1 MAISDAL
8 RYQLNTGGS
17 ADTLYGIIR
26 DFLATSPDAASTQAQ
41 MRQYGISAEDVA
53 NATGGKSGG
62 LLSGNI
68 LAGASWNSLN
78 TALPEQLTAATGQA
92 TSNYAV
98 GGATTA
104 DTLTQLNTFLAGG
117 GQFDPNSTVYLQ
129 TGGVDFLQGVD
140 KGTIKDNIS
149 EIVKTLGDQGVNV
162 VLTGSPYAKS
172 IDDVINNNFDPK
184 VDSLFTEIAKEN
196 KNVALVGTQGEILQ
210 NKNLLVDALHTNAEG
225 TAIYNQSVIDALSQ
239 FKNEV
244 PSSTPEAIAQVQ
256 QTNTVATTPPIIT
269 QAAASP
275 AVAQTL
281 VDTIPAV
288 SSATTKASANVIP
301 TARGTV
307 IEGDN
312 IEEKIAG
319 VPQVVYETRVDPN
332 NTANW
337 ETFNPKTGEVIDR
350 GTFAGGGDKGLL
362 AAAAPVIGL
371 AASTVG
377 LPGLTGLL
385 GGLTGAT
392 GSTLAGL
399 TGATIG
405 GGTTAIAGGTGQDI
419 LKGALLG
426 GAASYGASTLDN
438 YLATGSTADV
448 GLTERQFAVQDAK
461 NLASQGLSTNQI
473 SDTLTAG
480 GYNDITVQRAISS
493 ITGTPVPSLPI
504 PGTVNVT
511 GTTTPAVS
519 TGGLLGGLVT
529 PTTTPTTTQATTPT
543 TETVNVTGATQPQ
556 MVDQATINLVNSQL
570 ASTLGTPANLANL
583 QVTGQGLLSG
593 ADTNTAIANTIAG
606 LPSVSTPTTQA
617 GTVNVTGDNLAST
630 QQITNAILATVPN
643 VTVQQAQNQA
653 QVLITSGQ
661 NLTTSDLVSAVSA
674 VSPNITNTVAEQII
688 TSSNSDAIQPVVSA
702 LVSSVN
708 SNLANVEVTGDRLA
722 STQEIT
728 NAILATV
735 PNVTVSQA
743 QTQAEVLISSGQNLT
758 TNDLVSAV
766 SSVSPNI
773 TNSVAEQ
780 IITSSNSNA
789 IQPVVS
795 ALVST
800 VTPTT
805 TSNLANV
812 QVTGDRVASTQ
823 EIANA
828 VIATVPNV
836 TAQQAQ
842 TQAEVIVSSGQN
854 LKVSDLVDAVSA
866 ISPNITN
873 TVAEQIITSDRP
885 ITNQE
890 IVSALAGTVTAVN
903 QPIAQQTITAN
914 QAAQTQEIASAVTA
928 LIPNVTPAQATT
940 IAETVINSGRPI
952 TAQEV
957 ASVAAAVVPALA
969 TPSVAT
975 PSVAAPSMATQ
986 TIIGERPSSITDF
999 TAASI
1004 PLIQPSTPLTVP
1016 QLTAQTPVAPAPP
1029 AAPATTP
1036 ASTSNPL
1043 LNAAGSAG
1051 LSSLLSGLGS
1061 STANLISGGLG
1072 TAGNLLQM
1080 QTSRE
1085 AAQRA
1090 QAMIDAE
1097 TKAAKDAAQ
1106 FRPIGMTT
1114 RFGTSQFGFDPA
1126 TGRLS
1131 SAGYNLTPDV
1141 KAQQDRFMALSNQ
1154 GLTQVE
1160 QAQGQFAPLQTGA
1173 QRLFGLGNQ
1182 YLAQSP
1188 EQVAQ
1193 NYLNQQMSL
1202 LQPGRELELANLQ
1215 NKLQQ
1220 QGRGGL
1226 SVAQG
1231 GTMGATTPELQ
1242 ALYNARATQEA
1253 QLAANAQQAGQRD
1266 VLFGAGLLGQ
1276 GATAMGNYYGGQQ
1289 AAYAPY
1295 TAALG
1300 QAQTLETLGQK
1311 PYDMGIN
1318 LGQLGA
1324 QAGFNVG
1331 QLGLKGAQISAGL
1344 ATSAD
1349 ATRNL
1354 LAQGL
1359 TAAGNPNAMVGQA
1372 LGGLFGGG
1380 LQSAFGQT
1388 GLGASGFGTGLAYGN
1403 QDLGLF
1409 L

>member
-1 MAISDAL
+1 MAVTNAQILDFLLANPGMSDA
-8 RYQLNTGGS
+8 QLVS
-17 ADTLYGIIR
+17 AMQQNGVSPAQMSQAVGIPLAEVQQRFQAVLAPSTPAPVSNAQIV
-26 DFLATSPDAASTQAQ
+26 DFLTANPNLSDADIAAA
-41 MRQYGISAEDVA
+41 MAQYGISPTQMA
-53 NATGGKSGG
+53 
-62 LLSGNI
+62 
-68 LAGASWNSLN
+68 
-78 TALPEQLTAATGQA
+78 AATGIPTNQIL
-92 TSNYAV
+92 SRLDAV
-98 GGATTA
+98 GMFAPTNQA
-104 DTLTQLNTFLAGG
+104 
-117 GQFDPNSTVYLQ
+117 SR
-129 TGGVDFLQGVD
+129 
-140 KGTIKDNIS
+140 
-149 EIVKTLGDQGVNV
+149 V
-162 VLTGSPYAKS
+162 V
-172 IDDVINNNFDPK
+172 
-184 VDSLFTEIAKEN
+184 
-196 KNVALVGTQGEILQ
+196 
-210 NKNLLVDALHTNAEG
+210 
-225 TAIYNQSVIDALSQ
+225 
-239 FKNEV
+239 
-244 PSSTPEAIAQVQ
+244 
-256 QTNTVATTPPIIT
+256 
-269 QAAASP
+269 
-275 AVAQTL
+275 
-281 VDTIPAV
+281 
-288 SSATTKASANVIP
+288 P
-301 TARGTV
+301 TARGNV

-312 IEEKIAG
+312 IEEQIAG
-319 VPQVVYETRVDPN
+319 VPQVVYETKVDPN
-332 NTANW
+332 NPANW
-337 ETFNPKTGEVIDR
+337 QTVNPKTGEVINS
-350 GTFAGGGDKGLL
+350 GTFAGGGDRGLL
-362 AAAAPVIGL
+362 AAAAPVVGL

-385 GGLTGAT
+385 GGLTGTT

-405 GGTTAIAGGTGQDI
+405 GGTTALAGGTGQDI

-426 GAASYGASTLDN
+426 GAASYGASALDN
-438 YLATGSTADV
+438 YLATGSVSDP
-448 GLTERQFAVQDAK
+448 GMTERQFATLDAK
-461 NLASQGLSTNQI
+461 NLANQGLSANQI
-473 SDTLTAG
+473 ANTLEAA
-480 GYNDITVQRAISS
+480 GYNDIIVERAISS
-493 ITGTPVPSLPI
+493 LTGTPVSTLPTAGAVNVTGTATPAISTGGLLSSLATPTS
-504 PGTVNVT
+504 PVTTATTTPVTQGGTVNVT
-511 GTTTPAVS
+511 GTA
-519 TGGLLGGLVT
+519 
-529 PTTTPTTTQATTPT
+529 
-543 TETVNVTGATQPQ
+543 QPQ
-556 MVDQATINLVNSQL
+556 MVDQATLNLVASQL
-570 ASTLGTPANLANL
+570 ASNLGTPANLA
-583 QVTGQGLLSG
+583 QT
-593 ADTNTAIANTIAG
+593 
-606 LPSVSTPTTQA
+606 
-617 GTVNVTGDNLAST
+617 
-630 QQITNAILATVPN
+630 
-643 VTVQQAQNQA
+643 
-653 QVLITSGQ
+653 
-661 NLTTSDLVSAVSA
+661 
-674 VSPNITNTVAEQII
+674 
-688 TSSNSDAIQPVVSA
+688 
-702 LVSSVN
+702 
-708 SNLANVEVTGDRLA
+708 NLANVQVTGDRLA

-735 PNVTVSQA
+735 PNVTVPQA
-743 QTQAEVLISSGQNLT
+743 QAQAQVLITSGQNLKT
-758 TNDLVSAV
+758 SDLVSAV
-766 SSVSPNI
+766 ASVSPNI

-780 IITSSNSNA
+780 IITSTNSNA

-795 ALVST
+795 ALAST
-800 VTPTT
+800 VTSAVSSVAPTT
-805 TSNLANV
+805 GSNLANV

-828 VIATVPNV
+828 VLATVPNI
-836 TAQQAQ
+836 TPQQAQ
-842 TQAEVIVSSGQN
+842 TQAEVIVTSGQN
-854 LKVSDLVDAVSA
+854 LKVSDLVGAISAV
-866 ISPNITN
+866 SPNITSN
-873 TVAEQIITSDRP
+873 VAEQIITSNRP
-885 ITNQE
+885 VTTQDVAAI
-890 IVSALAGTVTAVN
+890 AAGLVTPA
-903 QPIAQQTITAN
+903 IATQTITAPRPTN
-914 QAAQTQEIASAVTA
+914 VGETLAALPSTLLS
-928 LIPNVTPAQATT
+928 
-940 IAETVINSGRPI
+940 
-952 TAQEV
+952 
-957 ASVAAAVVPALA
+957 
-969 TPSVAT
+969 PSVTGTT
-975 PSVAAPSMATQ
+975 P
-986 TIIGERPSSITDF
+986 
-999 TAASI
+999 
-1004 PLIQPSTPLTVP
+1004 
-1016 QLTAQTPVAPAPP
+1016 
-1029 AAPATTP
+1029 TTP

-1043 LNAAGSAG
+1043 LNAAGAAG
-1051 LSSLLSGLGS
+1051 LSSLLGS

-1154 GLTQVE
+1154 GLTQAE

-1289 AAYAPY
+1289 AAYTPY

-1300 QAQTLETLGQK
+1300 QAQNLETLGQQ
-1311 PYDMGIN
+1311 PYNMGVN

-1324 QAGFNVG
+1324 QAGFNIG

-1359 TAAGNPNAMVGQA
+1359 TAAGNPNAMFGQA
-1372 LGGLFGGG
+1372 LNGLFGGG
-1380 LQSAFGQT
+1380 LQSAFSQT

>member
-26 DFLATSPDAASTQAQ
+26 DFLATNPDAATTQAQ
-41 MRQYGISAEDVA
+41 MAQYGISGEDVA

-68 LAGASWNSLN
+68 LAGASWNSSN
-78 TALPEQLTAATGQA
+78 TALQNQLTEATGQQTA
-92 TSNYAV
+92 NYAV
-98 GGATTA
+98 AGSTTS
-104 DTLTQLNTFLAGG
+104 DTLKQLNTFLAGG
-117 GQFDPNSTVYLQ
+117 GQFDPNATVYLQ
-129 TGGVDFLQGVD
+129 AGGVDFITGVD
-140 KGTIKDNIS
+140 KGVVKDNLNQ
-149 EIVKTLGDQGVNV
+149 IVKTLGDQGVNV

-172 IDDVINNNFDPK
+172 VEDVITNNFDPK
-184 VDSLFTEIAKEN
+184 VDQIYTDVAKAN
-196 KNVALVGTQGEILQ
+196 SNVALVGTQGEILQ
-210 NKNLLVDALHTNAEG
+210 NKKLLVDALHTNAEG
-225 TAIYNQSVIDALSQ
+225 TAVYNQSVIDALSQ

-244 PSSTPEAIAQVQ
+244 PSSTPQAIAQVQ
-256 QTNTVATTPPIIT
+256 QTNTVATTPPVIT
-269 QAAASP
+269 QAAENP
-275 AVAQTL
+275 DVAQSL
-281 VDTIPAV
+281 VRA
-288 SSATTKASANVIP
+288 IP
-301 TARGTV
+301 TPRGRV

-312 IEEKIAG
+312 IEAQMAG
-319 VPQVVYETRVDPN
+319 VPQVVYETKVDPN
-332 NTANW
+332 NPANW
-337 ETFNPKTGEVIDR
+337 QTVNPKTGEVINS
-350 GTFAGGGDKGLL
+350 GTFAGGGDRGLL

-377 LPGLTGLL
+377 LPFISGLL
-385 GGLTGAT
+385 GGATGLTGSA
-392 GSTLAGL
+392 LAGA

-405 GGTTAIAGGTGQDI
+405 GGTTAIAGGTGKDI

-426 GAASYGASTLDN
+426 GAASYGASALDN

-448 GLTERQFAVQDAK
+448 GLTERQFAIQDAK
-461 NLASQGLSTNQI
+461 NLASQGLSTTQI
-473 SDTLTAG
+473 ADTLTAG

-493 ITGTPVPSLPI
+493 LTGTAASTLPI
-504 PGTVNVT
+504 PGAVNVTGTAAPAISTGGLLSSVVAPTTTATTTPVTQGGTVNVT
-511 GTTTPAVS
+511 GA
-519 TGGLLGGLVT
+519 
-529 PTTTPTTTQATTPT
+529 A
-543 TETVNVTGATQPQ
+543 QPQ
-556 MVDQATINLVNSQL
+556 MVDQATLNLVANQL
-570 ASTLGTPANLANL
+570 ASNLGTNANLAN
-583 QVTGQGLLSG
+583 V
-593 ADTNTAIANTIAG
+593 
-606 LPSVSTPTTQA
+606 
-617 GTVNVTGDNLAST
+617 
-630 QQITNAILATVPN
+630 QITADRPA
-643 VTVQQAQNQA
+643 
-653 QVLITSGQ
+653 
-661 NLTTSDLVSAVSA
+661 SA
-674 VSPNITNTVAEQII
+674 
-688 TSSNSDAIQPVVSA
+688 
-702 LVSSVN
+702 
-708 SNLANVEVTGDRLA
+708 
-722 STQEIT
+722 QEIT

-735 PNVTVSQA
+735 PNVTLQQA
-743 QTQAEVLISSGQNLT
+743 QTQAQVLITSGQNLT
-758 TNDLVSAV
+758 TNDLVTAV

-780 IITSSNSNA
+780 IITSSNSSS
-789 IQPVVS
+789 IPSVVNS
-795 ALVST
+795 
-800 VTPTT
+800 
-805 TSNLANV
+805 LA
-812 QVTGDRVASTQ
+812 
-823 EIANA
+823 
-828 VIATVPNV
+828 
-836 TAQQAQ
+836 
-842 TQAEVIVSSGQN
+842 
-854 LKVSDLVDAVSA
+854 
-866 ISPNITN
+866 
-873 TVAEQIITSDRP
+873 
-885 ITNQE
+885 
-890 IVSALAGTVTAVN
+890 
-903 QPIAQQTITAN
+903 
-914 QAAQTQEIASAVTA
+914 AVTA
-928 LIPNVTPAQATT
+928 STIP
-940 IAETVINSGRPI
+940 
-952 TAQEV
+952 
-957 ASVAAAVVPALA
+957 AS
-969 TPSVAT
+969 SI
-975 PSVAAPSMATQ
+975 ATQ
-986 TIIGERPSSITDF
+986 TITGKREPGITSDI
-999 TAASI
+999 TAATI
-1004 PLIQPSTPLTVP
+1004 PLIQPSTPLTLP
-1016 QLTAQTPVAPAPP
+1016 EIPKQTTTA
-1029 AAPATTP
+1029 
-1036 ASTSNPL
+1036 SNPL
-1043 LNAAGSAG
+1043 LNTAGTLG
-1051 LSSLLSGLGS
+1051 LSSLLSGLP
-1061 STANLISGGLG
+1061 NLISGGLG

-1126 TGRLS
+1126 TGRLT
-1131 SAGYNLTPDV
+1131 SAGYALTPDV

-1154 GLTQVE
+1154 GLTQAE

-1188 EQVAQ
+1188 EAVAQ
-1193 NYLNQQMSL
+1193 NYLNQQMAL

-1242 ALYNARATQEA
+1242 ALYNARAQQEA

-1266 VLFGAGLLGQ
+1266 VMFGAGLLGQ
-1276 GATAMGNYYGGQQ
+1276 GAGAMGQYYSGQQ

-1300 QAQTLETLGQK
+1300 QAQTLETLGQQ
-1311 PYDMGIN
+1311 PYNMGVN

-1359 TAAGNPNAMVGQA
+1359 TAAGNPNAMFGQA

-1380 LQSAFGQT
+1380 LQSAFSGT

>member
-26 DFLATSPDAASTQAQ
+26 DFLAKSPDAATTQAQ
-41 MRQYGISAEDVA
+41 MAQYGISGEDVA

-68 LAGASWNSLN
+68 LAGASWNSSN
-78 TALPEQLTAATGQA
+78 TALQNQLTEVTGQA

-104 DTLTQLNTFLAGG
+104 DTLAQLNTYLAGG
-117 GQFDPNSTVYLQ
+117 GQFDPNATVYLQ
-129 TGGVDFLQGVD
+129 TGGVDFITGVDKDTVKSNINQIVKALGAQGVD
-140 KGTIKDNIS
+140 
-149 EIVKTLGDQGVNV
+149 V

-172 IDDVINNNFDPK
+172 IDDVINNNFDTK
-184 VDSLFTEIAKEN
+184 VDQIFTDIAKEN

-244 PSSTPEAIAQVQ
+244 PSSTPQAIAQVYQ
-256 QTNTVATTPPIIT
+256 SNTVPVTPPIIT
-269 QAAASP
+269 QAA
-275 AVAQTL
+275 
-281 VDTIPAV
+281 TIPVVGQSLAR
-288 SSATTKASANVIP
+288 AIP

-307 IEGDN
+307 IEGDD
-312 IEEKIAG
+312 IEAQMAG
-319 VPQVVYETRVDPN
+319 VPQVVYQTRVDPN

-337 ETFNPKTGEVIDR
+337 ETFNPTTGEVIDS
-350 GTFAGGGDKGLL
+350 GTFAGGGSKGLL

-377 LPGLTGLL
+377 LPFISGLL
-385 GGLTGAT
+385 GGATGLTGSA
-392 GSTLAGL
+392 LAGA

-426 GAASYGASTLDN
+426 GAASYGASALDN

-448 GLTERQFAVQDAK
+448 GLTERQFAVADAK
-461 NLASQGLSTNQI
+461 NLASQGLSTTQI
-473 SDTLTAG
+473 QDTLAAG

-493 ITGTPVPSLPI
+493 ITGTPVASLPI
-504 PGTVNVT
+504 PGAVNVT
-511 GTTTPAVS
+511 GTATPAVS
-519 TGGLLGGLVT
+519 AGGLLGGLVT
-529 PTTTPTTTQATTPT
+529 TPTSVATTPATSVATTTPVTQGG
-543 TETVNVTGATQPQ
+543 TVNVTGAAQPQ
-556 MVDQATINLVNSQL
+556 MVDQATLNLVANQL
-570 ASTLGTPANLANL
+570 SSNVTTPANL
-583 QVTGQGLLSG
+583 G
-593 ADTNTAIANTIAG
+593 AQT
-606 LPSVSTPTTQA
+606 
-617 GTVNVTGDNLAST
+617 
-630 QQITNAILATVPN
+630 
-643 VTVQQAQNQA
+643 
-653 QVLITSGQ
+653 
-661 NLTTSDLVSAVSA
+661 
-674 VSPNITNTVAEQII
+674 
-688 TSSNSDAIQPVVSA
+688 
-702 LVSSVN
+702 
-708 SNLANVEVTGDRLA
+708 NLANVQVTGDRLA

-743 QTQAEVLISSGQNLT
+743 QTQAQVLITSGQNLT
-758 TNDLVSAV
+758 TNDLVTAV
-766 SSVSPNI
+766 ASVSPNI

-828 VIATVPNV
+828 VIATVPNI

-854 LKVSDLVDAVSA
+854 LKVSDLVTAVSA
-866 ISPNITN
+866 VSPNITSS
-873 TVAEQIITSDRP
+873 VAEQIITSNRP
-885 ITNQE
+885 VTTQDVAAI
-890 IVSALAGTVTAVN
+890 AAGLVTPA
-903 QPIAQQTITAN
+903 IATQTITAPRETRVGDTL
-914 QAAQTQEIASAVTA
+914 AALPSTLVSGADSPPGTRDTTA
-928 LIPNVTPAQATT
+928 LERVGTNVLGTGLL
-940 IAETVINSGRPI
+940 S
-952 TAQEV
+952 
-957 ASVAAAVVPALA
+957 
-969 TPSVAT
+969 
-975 PSVAAPSMATQ
+975 
-986 TIIGERPSSITDF
+986 
-999 TAASI
+999 
-1004 PLIQPSTPLTVP
+1004 
-1016 QLTAQTPVAPAPP
+1016 
-1029 AAPATTP
+1029 
-1036 ASTSNPL
+1036 L
-1043 LNAAGSAG
+1043 LNP
-1051 LSSLLSGLGS
+1051 
-1061 STANLISGGLG
+1061 NLIAGGLG

-1085 AAQRA
+1085 ATQRA
-1090 QAMIDAE
+1090 QALIDAE

-1154 GLTQVE
+1154 GLTQAE
-1160 QAQGQFAPLQTGA
+1160 GAQAQFAPLQTGA
-1173 QRLFGLGNQ
+1173 TSLFTLGNK

-1188 EQVAQ
+1188 QDVAQ
-1193 NYLNQQMSL
+1193 NYLAQQMAL
-1202 LQPGRELELANLQ
+1202 LQPGRELEFANLQ
-1215 NKLQQ
+1215 TKLRN
-1220 QGRGGL
+1220 QGRQGL

-1231 GTMGATTPELQ
+1231 GDLGATTPELQ
-1242 ALYNARATQEA
+1242 ALFNARARQEA
-1253 QLAANAQQAGQRD
+1253 ELAANAQQLGQRD

-1276 GATAMGNYYGGQQ
+1276 GSQAMGQYYGGQQ

-1300 QAQTLETLGQK
+1300 QAQTLETLGQQ
-1311 PYDMGIN
+1311 PYNMGVN

-1359 TAAGNPNAMVGQA
+1359 TAAGNPNAMFGPA
-1372 LGGLFGGG
+1372 LSGLFGGG
-1380 LQSAFGQT
+1380 LQSAFSGT
-1388 GLGASGFGTGLAYGN
+1388 GLGSSGFGTGLAYGN

>member
-1 MAISDAL
+1 
-8 RYQLNTGGS
+8 
-17 ADTLYGIIR
+17 
-26 DFLATSPDAASTQAQ
+26 

-172 IDDVINNNFDPK
+172 VEDVITNNFDPK

-269 QAAASP
+269 QAAAIP
-275 AVAQTL
+275 EVAKEL
-281 VDTIPAV
+281 VRA
-288 SSATTKASANVIP
+288 IP

-307 IEGDN
+307 IEGDD
-312 IEEKIAG
+312 IEAKIAG
-319 VPQVVYETRVDPN
+319 VPQSVYETRVDPN

-337 ETFNPKTGEVIDR
+337 ETVNSKTGEVINS

-362 AAAAPVIGL
+362 AAAAPVLGL

-385 GGLTGAT
+385 GGLTGTT

-405 GGTTAIAGGTGQDI
+405 GGTTALAGGTGQDI
-419 LKGALLG
+419 LKAALLG

-438 YLATGSTADV
+438 YLATGSTAEPAI
-448 GLTERQFAVQDAK
+448 TERQFAIADAK
-461 NLASQGLSTNQI
+461 NLASQGLSTTQI
-473 SDTLTAG
+473 KDTLTAG
-480 GYNDITVQRAISS
+480 GYNDIVVERAISS
-493 ITGTPVPSLPI
+493 LTGTPVASLQI
-504 PGTVNVT
+504 HGAVNVT

-529 PTTTPTTTQATTPT
+529 PTTQATTTAATTPT
-543 TETVNVTGATQPQ
+543 TETLNVTGATQPQ
-556 MVDQATINLVNSQL
+556 MVDQATLNLVNSQL
-570 ASTLGTPANLANL
+570 ASTVGTPANLPSVN
-583 QVTGQGLLSG
+583 VTGQGLLSG
-593 ADTNTAIANTIAG
+593 ADTNAALAGVIAG
-606 LPSVSTPTTQA
+606 LPSVTTPVTQA
-617 GTVNVTGDNLAST
+617 GTVNVTGDK
-630 QQITNAILATVPN
+630 LAT
-643 VTVQQAQNQA
+643 A
-653 QVLITSGQ
+653 
-661 NLTTSDLVSAVSA
+661 
-674 VSPNITNTVAEQII
+674 
-688 TSSNSDAIQPVVSA
+688 
-702 LVSSVN
+702 
-708 SNLANVEVTGDRLA
+708 
-722 STQEIT
+722 QEIT

-735 PNVTVSQA
+735 PTVTVQQA
-743 QTQAEVLISSGQNLT
+743 QTQAEVLVTSGQNLT

-766 SSVSPNI
+766 SAVSPNI
-773 TNSVAEQ
+773 TPTVAEQ

-805 TSNLANV
+805 PTTPSNLATV
-812 QVTGDRVASTQ
+812 QVTGDRLASTQ

-836 TAQQAQ
+836 TPQQAQ
-842 TQAEVIVSSGQN
+842 TQAEVIVTSGQN
-854 LKVSDLVDAVSA
+854 LKVSDLVGAISAV
-866 ISPNITN
+866 SPNITPN
-873 TVAEQIITSDRP
+873 VAEQIITSNRP
-885 ITNQE
+885 
-890 IVSALAGTVTAVN
+890 VN
-903 QPIAQQTITAN
+903 
-914 QAAQTQEIASAVTA
+914 TQD
-928 LIPNVTPAQATT
+928 
-940 IAETVINSGRPI
+940 
-952 TAQEV
+952 
-957 ASVAAAVVPALA
+957 VAAIAAGLAPTLA
-969 TPSVAT
+969 T
-975 PSVAAPSMATQ
+975 PSMATQ
-986 TIIGERPSSITDF
+986 TIIGERPSSITDV
-999 TAASI
+999 TAGTI

-1016 QLTAQTPVAPAPP
+1016 QITTP

-1036 ASTSNPL
+1036 APTSNPL

-1051 LSSLLSGLGS
+1051 LSSLLGGLGS

-1154 GLTQVE
+1154 GLTQAE
-1160 QAQGQFAPLQTGA
+1160 QAQAQFAPLQTGA

-1188 EQVAQ
+1188 QDVAQ

-1202 LQPGRELELANLQ
+1202 LQPGREQELAALQ
-1215 NKLQQ
+1215 NRLQQ

-1276 GATAMGNYYGGQQ
+1276 GSQAMGQYYGGQQ

-1359 TAAGNPNAMVGQA
+1359 TAAGSPNAQFGQA

-1380 LQSAFGQT
+1380 LQSALSQT

>member
-68 LAGASWNSLN
+68 LAGASWNSSN
-78 TALPEQLTAATGQA
+78 TALQNQLTEATGQQ

-98 GGATTA
+98 AGSTTS
-104 DTLTQLNTFLAGG
+104 DTLKQLNTFLAGG

-129 TGGVDFLQGVD
+129 AGGVDFITGVD
-140 KGTIKDNIS
+140 KGVVKDNLNQ
-149 EIVKTLGDQGVNV
+149 IVKTLGDQGVNV

-172 IDDVINNNFDPK
+172 VEDVITNNFDPK
-184 VDSLFTEIAKEN
+184 VDQIYNDVAKAN
-196 KNVALVGTQGEILQ
+196 SNVALVGTQGEILQ

-225 TAIYNQSVIDALSQ
+225 TAVYNQSVIDALSQ

-244 PSSTPEAIAQVQ
+244 PSSTPQAIAQAY
-256 QTNTVATTPPIIT
+256 QTNTVTTTPAVIT
-269 QAAASP
+269 QAAAIP
-275 AVAQTL
+275 EVAQAL
-281 VDTIPAV
+281 VRA
-288 SSATTKASANVIP
+288 IP

-319 VPQVVYETRVDPN
+319 VPQVVYETKVDPN
-332 NTANW
+332 NPANW
-337 ETFNPKTGEVIDR
+337 QTVNPKTGEVINS
-350 GTFAGGGDKGLL
+350 GTFAGGGDRGLL

-426 GAASYGASTLDN
+426 GAASYGASALDN
-438 YLATGSTADV
+438 YLSTGSTADV
-448 GLTERQFAVQDAK
+448 GLTERQFAVADAK
-461 NLASQGLSTNQI
+461 NLASQGLSTTQI
-473 SDTLTAG
+473 ADTLTAG

-504 PGTVNVT
+504 PGAVNVT
-511 GTTTPAVS
+511 GAASTPAVS
-519 TGGLLGGLVT
+519 AGGLLGGLIAPTTQAAT
-529 PTTTPTTTQATTPT
+529 PATSVATTTPVTQ
-543 TETVNVTGATQPQ
+543 TVNVTGAAQPQ
-556 MVDQATINLVNSQL
+556 MVDQATLGLVTNQL
-570 ASTLGTPANLANL
+570 TSNLGTQANL
-583 QVTGQGLLSG
+583 G
-593 ADTNTAIANTIAG
+593 
-606 LPSVSTPTTQA
+606 TQ
-617 GTVNVTGDNLAST
+617 T
-630 QQITNAILATVPN
+630 
-643 VTVQQAQNQA
+643 
-653 QVLITSGQ
+653 
-661 NLTTSDLVSAVSA
+661 
-674 VSPNITNTVAEQII
+674 
-688 TSSNSDAIQPVVSA
+688 
-702 LVSSVN
+702 
-708 SNLANVEVTGDRLA
+708 NLANVEVTGDRLA

-735 PNVTVSQA
+735 PNVTVPQA
-743 QTQAEVLISSGQNLT
+743 QAQAQVLITSGQNLT
-758 TNDLVSAV
+758 TNDLVTAV
-766 SSVSPNI
+766 ASVSPNI
-773 TNSVAEQ
+773 TNTVAEQ

-805 TSNLANV
+805 GSNLANV

-823 EIANA
+823 EVANA
-828 VIATVPNV
+828 VLATVPNI
-836 TAQQAQ
+836 TPQQAQ

-854 LKVSDLVDAVSA
+854 LKVSDLVTAVSA
-866 ISPNITN
+866 VSPNITSN
-873 TVAEQIITSDRP
+873 VAEQIITSNRP
-885 ITNQE
+885 VTTQDVAAI
-890 IVSALAGTVTAVN
+890 AAGLVTPA
-903 QPIAQQTITAN
+903 IATQTITAPRPYSPGESL
-914 QAAQTQEIASAVTA
+914 AALPSTLLS
-928 LIPNVTPAQATT
+928 
-940 IAETVINSGRPI
+940 
-952 TAQEV
+952 
-957 ASVAAAVVPALA
+957 
-969 TPSVAT
+969 PSVT
-975 PSVAAPSMATQ
+975 GT
-986 TIIGERPSSITDF
+986 T
-999 TAASI
+999 
-1004 PLIQPSTPLTVP
+1004 
-1016 QLTAQTPVAPAPP
+1016 
-1029 AAPATTP
+1029 PATTP

-1043 LNAAGSAG
+1043 LNAAGTAG
-1051 LSSLLSGLGS
+1051 LSSLLGS

-1131 SAGYNLTPDV
+1131 SAGYSLTPDV

-1154 GLTQVE
+1154 GLTQAE

-1242 ALYNARATQEA
+1242 ALYNARASQEA

-1276 GATAMGNYYGGQQ
+1276 GSQAMGQYYGGQQ

-1295 TAALG
+1295 TTAMG
-1300 QAQTLETLGQK
+1300 QAQNLETLGQQ
-1311 PYDMGIN
+1311 PYNMGIN
-1318 LGQLGA
+1318 LGQIGA

-1331 QLGLKGAQISAGL
+1331 QLGLKGAQLSAGL

-1359 TAAGNPNAMVGQA
+1359 TAAGNPNAMFGQS
-1372 LGGLFGGG
+1372 LSGLFGGG
-1380 LQSAFGQT
+1380 LQSAFSGT
-1388 GLGASGFGTGLAYGN
+1388 GLGSSGFGTGLAYGN

>member
-1 MAISDAL
+1 MALSAAMQWAL
-8 RYQLNTGGS
+8 ANGLS
-17 ADTLYGIIR
+17 EADVYKNIN
-26 DFLATSPDAASTQAQ
+26 DFLATNPSAAETQAQ
-41 MRQYGISAEDVA
+41 MAQYGISGADVA
-53 NATGGKSGG
+53 AATGGKSGG

-68 LAGASWNSLN
+68 MAGASWNSSN
-78 TALPEQLTAATGQA
+78 TALQNQLTEATGQQTA
-92 TSNYAV
+92 NYSVA
-98 GGATTA
+98 GSTTT
-104 DTLTQLNTFLAGG
+104 DTLNQLNTFLAGG
-117 GQFDPNSTVYLQ
+117 GQFDPNATVYLQ
-129 TGGVDFLQGVD
+129 AGGVDFITGVD
-140 KGTIKDNIS
+140 KGVVKDNLNQ
-149 EIVKTLGDQGVNV
+149 IVKTLGEQGVNV

-172 IDDVINNNFDPK
+172 VEDVITNNFSPE
-184 VDSLFTEIAKEN
+184 VDKIYTDVAKAN
-196 KNVALVGTQGEILQ
+196 SNVALVGTQGEILQ

-244 PSSTPEAIAQVQ
+244 PSSTPQAIAQAY
-256 QTNTVATTPPIIT
+256 QTNTVATTPAVIT
-269 QAAASP
+269 QAAAIP
-275 AVAQTL
+275 EVAKSL
-281 VDTIPAV
+281 VRA
-288 SSATTKASANVIP
+288 IP

-307 IEGDN
+307 IEGDD
-312 IEEKIAG
+312 IEAKIAG
-319 VPQVVYETRVDPN
+319 VPQSVYETRVDPN

-337 ETFNPKTGEVIDR
+337 ETVNSKTGEVINS

-385 GGLTGAT
+385 GGLTGTT

-405 GGTTAIAGGTGQDI
+405 GGTTALAGGTGQDI

-426 GAASYGASTLDN
+426 GAASYGASALDN
-438 YLATGSTADV
+438 YLATGSIADP
-448 GLTERQFAVQDAK
+448 GITERQFATLDAK

-473 SDTLTAG
+473 ADTLTAG
-480 GYNDITVQRAISS
+480 GYNDIVVERAISS
-493 ITGTPVPSLPI
+493 LTGTPVAPLPT
-504 PGTVNVT
+504 PGAVNVT
-511 GTTTPAVS
+511 GAANIPSVS
-519 TGGLLGGLVT
+519 AGGLLGGLVA
-529 PTTTPTTTQATTPT
+529 PTTIPSVATTPAT
-543 TETVNVTGATQPQ
+543 QTVNVTGAAQPQ
-556 MVDQATINLVNSQL
+556 MVDQATLNLVASQL
-570 ASTLGTPANLANL
+570 ASNINAPANLP
-583 QVTGQGLLSG
+583 QT
-593 ADTNTAIANTIAG
+593 
-606 LPSVSTPTTQA
+606 
-617 GTVNVTGDNLAST
+617 
-630 QQITNAILATVPN
+630 
-643 VTVQQAQNQA
+643 
-653 QVLITSGQ
+653 
-661 NLTTSDLVSAVSA
+661 
-674 VSPNITNTVAEQII
+674 
-688 TSSNSDAIQPVVSA
+688 
-702 LVSSVN
+702 
-708 SNLANVEVTGDRLA
+708 NLANVQVTGDRPA

-735 PNVTVSQA
+735 PNVTVPQA
-743 QTQAEVLISSGQNLT
+743 QAQAQVLITSGQNLT

-766 SSVSPNI
+766 ASVSPNI

-789 IQPVVS
+789 IQPVVN

-800 VTPTT
+800 VAPTVSAVAPT
-805 TSNLANV
+805 ASSNLANV
-812 QVTGDRVASTQ
+812 QVTGDRLASTQ
-823 EIANA
+823 EVANA
-828 VIATVPNV
+828 VLATVPNI

-842 TQAEVIVSSGQN
+842 AQAEVLVTSGQN
-854 LKVSDLVDAVSA
+854 LKVSDLVSAVSA
-866 ISPNITN
+866 VSPNITN
-873 TVAEQIITSDRP
+873 NVAEQIITSNRP
-885 ITNQE
+885 
-890 IVSALAGTVTAVN
+890 VT
-903 QPIAQQTITAN
+903 TKD
-914 QAAQTQEIASAVTA
+914 
-928 LIPNVTPAQATT
+928 
-940 IAETVINSGRPI
+940 
-952 TAQEV
+952 
-957 ASVAAAVVPALA
+957 VAAIAAAAVPALA
-969 TPSVAT
+969 TPS
-975 PSVAAPSMATQ
+975 MATQ
-986 TIIGERPSSITDF
+986 TITASRPSSITDV

-1016 QLTAQTPVAPAPP
+1016 QVTAQAPATRPTT
-1029 AAPATTP
+1029 PATTP
-1036 ASTSNPL
+1036 APTSNPL
-1043 LNAAGSAG
+1043 LNAAGTAG
-1051 LSSLLSGLGS
+1051 LSSLLGGLGS

-1072 TAGNLLQM
+1072 TTGNLLQM

-1114 RFGTSQFGFDPA
+1114 RFGTSQFGFDPV

-1154 GLTQVE
+1154 GLTQAE
-1160 QAQGQFAPLQTGA
+1160 QAQAQFAPLQTGA

-1188 EQVAQ
+1188 EAVAQ

-1276 GATAMGNYYGGQQ
+1276 GSQAMGQYYGGQQ

-1295 TAALG
+1295 TTAMG
-1300 QAQTLETLGQK
+1300 QAQNLETLGQQ
-1311 PYDMGIN
+1311 PYNMGIN
-1318 LGQLGA
+1318 LGQIGS

-1359 TAAGNPNAMVGQA
+1359 TAAGNPNAMFGPA
-1372 LGGLFGGG
+1372 LSGLFGGG
-1380 LQSAFGQT
+1380 LQSAFSGT

>member
-26 DFLATSPDAASTQAQ
+26 DFLATSPDAATTQAQ

-53 NATGGKSGG
+53 NATGGASGG

-68 LAGASWNSLN
+68 LAGASWNSSN
-78 TALPEQLTAATGQA
+78 TALQNQLTEVTGQQ

-98 GGATTA
+98 GGSTTS
-104 DTLTQLNTFLAGG
+104 DTLKQLNTFLAGG
-117 GQFDPNSTVYLQ
+117 GQFDPNATVYLQ
-129 TGGVDFLQGVD
+129 AGGVDFITGVD
-140 KGTIKDNIS
+140 KAVVKDNLNQ
-149 EIVKTLGDQGVNV
+149 IVKTLGDQGVNV

-172 IDDVINNNFDPK
+172 VQDVITNNFDPK
-184 VDSLFTEIAKEN
+184 VDQIYTDVAKAN
-196 KNVALVGTQGEILQ
+196 SNVALVGTQGEILQ

-225 TAIYNQSVIDALSQ
+225 TAVYNQSVIDALSQ

-244 PSSTPEAIAQVQ
+244 PSSAPQAIAQAY
-256 QTNTVATTPPIIT
+256 QTNTVATTPSIIA

-275 AVAQTL
+275 EVAKSL
-281 VDTIPAV
+281 VRA
-288 SSATTKASANVIP
+288 IP

-307 IEGDN
+307 IEGDD
-312 IEEKIAG
+312 IEAQIAG

-337 ETFNPKTGEVIDR
+337 ETFNPKTGEVIDS
-350 GTFAGGGDKGLL
+350 GTFAGGGTKDTLALL
-362 AAAAPVIGL
+362 APVIGL

-377 LPGLTGLL
+377 LPFISGLL
-385 GGLTGAT
+385 GGATGLTGSA
-392 GSTLAGL
+392 LAGA

-419 LKGALLG
+419 LRGALLG
-426 GAASYGASTLDN
+426 GAASYGASALDN
-438 YLATGSTADV
+438 YLSTGSAADV
-448 GLTERQFAVQDAK
+448 GITERQFAIADAK

-473 SDTLTAG
+473 QDTLTAG

-493 ITGTPVPSLPI
+493 ITGTPVASLPI
-504 PGTVNVT
+504 PGAVNVT
-511 GTTTPAVS
+511 GAANIPALS

-529 PTTTPTTTQATTPT
+529 PTTTPATSVATTTPVTQGG
-543 TETVNVTGATQPQ
+543 TVNVTGTAQPQ
-556 MVDQATINLVNSQL
+556 MVDQGTLNLVASQL
-570 ASTLGTPANLANL
+570 ASNVSTPANLAN
-583 QVTGQGLLSG
+583 V
-593 ADTNTAIANTIAG
+593 
-606 LPSVSTPTTQA
+606 
-617 GTVNVTGDNLAST
+617 
-630 QQITNAILATVPN
+630 QITADRPA
-643 VTVQQAQNQA
+643 
-653 QVLITSGQ
+653 
-661 NLTTSDLVSAVSA
+661 SA
-674 VSPNITNTVAEQII
+674 
-688 TSSNSDAIQPVVSA
+688 
-702 LVSSVN
+702 
-708 SNLANVEVTGDRLA
+708 
-722 STQEIT
+722 QEIT

-735 PNVTVSQA
+735 PNVTVPQA
-743 QTQAEVLISSGQNLT
+743 QTQAQVLITSGQNLT
-758 TNDLVSAV
+758 TNDLVTAV
-766 SSVSPNI
+766 ASVSPNI

-805 TSNLANV
+805 GGNLSTV

-828 VIATVPNV
+828 VIATVPNI
-836 TAQQAQ
+836 TPQQAQ

-854 LKVSDLVDAVSA
+854 LKVSDLVTAVSA
-866 ISPNITN
+866 VSPNITSN
-873 TVAEQIITSDRP
+873 VAEQIITSNRP
-885 ITNQE
+885 VTTQDVAAI
-890 IVSALAGTVTAVN
+890 AAGLVTPA
-903 QPIAQQTITAN
+903 IATQTITAPR
-914 QAAQTQEIASAVTA
+914 QTNIGENLASLPASLLSPAVTA
-928 LIPNVTPAQATT
+928 TTP
-940 IAETVINSGRPI
+940 
-952 TAQEV
+952 
-957 ASVAAAVVPALA
+957 
-969 TPSVAT
+969 
-975 PSVAAPSMATQ
+975 
-986 TIIGERPSSITDF
+986 
-999 TAASI
+999 
-1004 PLIQPSTPLTVP
+1004 
-1016 QLTAQTPVAPAPP
+1016 
-1029 AAPATTP
+1029 TTP
-1036 ASTSNPL
+1036 ASKSDPL
-1043 LNAAGSAG
+1043 LNAAATLG
-1051 LSSLLSGLGS
+1051 LSSLFSG
-1061 STANLISGGLG
+1061 ALG
-1072 TAGNLLQM
+1072 TAGNMLQM

-1090 QAMIDAE
+1090 QSMIDAE

-1114 RFGTSQFGFDPA
+1114 RFGTSQFGFDPV

-1141 KAQQDRFMALSNQ
+1141 KAQQDRFMASSNQ
-1154 GLTQVE
+1154 GLTQAE

-1188 EQVAQ
+1188 QDVAQ

-1202 LQPGRELELANLQ
+1202 LQPGREQELANLQ
-1215 NKLQQ
+1215 NRLQQ

-1226 SVAQG
+1226 SVSQG

-1242 ALYNARATQEA
+1242 ALYNARAQQEA

-1276 GATAMGNYYGGQQ
+1276 GSQAMGQYYGGQQ

-1295 TAALG
+1295 TAAMG
-1300 QAQTLETLGQK
+1300 QAQNLETLGQQ
-1311 PYDMGIN
+1311 PYNMGVN
-1318 LGQLGA
+1318 LGQIGA

-1331 QLGLKGAQISAGL
+1331 QLGLRGAQISAGL

-1359 TAAGNPNAMVGQA
+1359 TAAGNPNAMFGPA
-1372 LGGLFGGG
+1372 LSGLFGGG
-1380 LQSAFGQT
+1380 LQSAFSGT
-1388 GLGASGFGTGLAYGN
+1388 GVGSSGFGTGLAYGN

>member
-26 DFLATSPDAASTQAQ
+26 DFLATSPDAATTQAQ

-53 NATGGKSGG
+53 NATGGASGG

-68 LAGASWNSLN
+68 LAGASWNSSN
-78 TALPEQLTAATGQA
+78 TALQNQLTEVTGQQ

-98 GGATTA
+98 GGSTTS
-104 DTLTQLNTFLAGG
+104 DTLKQLNTFLAGG
-117 GQFDPNSTVYLQ
+117 GQFDPNATVYLQ
-129 TGGVDFLQGVD
+129 AGGVDFITGVD
-140 KGTIKDNIS
+140 KAVVKDNLNQ
-149 EIVKTLGDQGVNV
+149 IVKTLGDQGVNV

-172 IDDVINNNFDPK
+172 VQDVITNNFDPK
-184 VDSLFTEIAKEN
+184 VDQIYTDVAKAN
-196 KNVALVGTQGEILQ
+196 SNVALVGTQGEILQ

-225 TAIYNQSVIDALSQ
+225 TAVYNQSVIDALSQ

-244 PSSTPEAIAQVQ
+244 PSSAPQAIAQAY
-256 QTNTVATTPPIIT
+256 QTNTVATTPSIIA

-275 AVAQTL
+275 EVAKSL
-281 VDTIPAV
+281 VRA
-288 SSATTKASANVIP
+288 IP

-307 IEGDN
+307 IEGDD
-312 IEEKIAG
+312 IEAQIAG

-337 ETFNPKTGEVIDR
+337 ETFNPKTGEVIDS
-350 GTFAGGGDKGLL
+350 GTFAGGGTKDTLALL
-362 AAAAPVIGL
+362 APVIGL

-377 LPGLTGLL
+377 LPFISGLL
-385 GGLTGAT
+385 GGATGLTGSA
-392 GSTLAGL
+392 LAGA

-419 LKGALLG
+419 LRGALLG
-426 GAASYGASTLDN
+426 GAASYGASALDN
-438 YLATGSTADV
+438 YLSTGSAADV
-448 GLTERQFAVQDAK
+448 GITERQFAIADAK

-473 SDTLTAG
+473 ADTLAAG

-493 ITGTPVPSLPI
+493 ITGTPVASLPI
-504 PGTVNVT
+504 PGAVNVT
-511 GTTTPAVS
+511 GAANIPALS

-529 PTTTPTTTQATTPT
+529 PTTTPATSVATTTPVTQGG
-543 TETVNVTGATQPQ
+543 TVNVTGTAQPQ
-556 MVDQATINLVNSQL
+556 MVDQATLALVNSQL
-570 ASTLGTPANLANL
+570 ASNLGTPANLAN
-583 QVTGQGLLSG
+583 V
-593 ADTNTAIANTIAG
+593 
-606 LPSVSTPTTQA
+606 
-617 GTVNVTGDNLAST
+617 
-630 QQITNAILATVPN
+630 QITADRPA
-643 VTVQQAQNQA
+643 
-653 QVLITSGQ
+653 
-661 NLTTSDLVSAVSA
+661 SA
-674 VSPNITNTVAEQII
+674 
-688 TSSNSDAIQPVVSA
+688 
-702 LVSSVN
+702 
-708 SNLANVEVTGDRLA
+708 
-722 STQEIT
+722 QEIT

-735 PNVTVSQA
+735 PNVTVPQA
-743 QTQAEVLISSGQNLT
+743 QTQAQVLITSGQNLT
-758 TNDLVSAV
+758 TNDLVTAV
-766 SSVSPNI
+766 ASVSPNI

-805 TSNLANV
+805 GGNLSTV

-828 VIATVPNV
+828 VIATVPNI
-836 TAQQAQ
+836 TPQQAQ

-854 LKVSDLVDAVSA
+854 LKVSDLVTAVSA
-866 ISPNITN
+866 VSPNITSN
-873 TVAEQIITSDRP
+873 VAEQIITSNRP
-885 ITNQE
+885 VTTQDVAAI
-890 IVSALAGTVTAVN
+890 AAGLVTPA
-903 QPIAQQTITAN
+903 IATQTITAPRQTN
-914 QAAQTQEIASAVTA
+914 IGENLAFLPASLLSPAVAATSIPTQTITAPRQTNVGENLASLPASLLSPAVTA
-928 LIPNVTPAQATT
+928 TTP
-940 IAETVINSGRPI
+940 
-952 TAQEV
+952 
-957 ASVAAAVVPALA
+957 
-969 TPSVAT
+969 
-975 PSVAAPSMATQ
+975 
-986 TIIGERPSSITDF
+986 
-999 TAASI
+999 
-1004 PLIQPSTPLTVP
+1004 
-1016 QLTAQTPVAPAPP
+1016 
-1029 AAPATTP
+1029 TTP
-1036 ASTSNPL
+1036 ASKSDPL
-1043 LNAAGSAG
+1043 LNAAATLG
-1051 LSSLLSGLGS
+1051 LSSLFSG
-1061 STANLISGGLG
+1061 ALG
-1072 TAGNLLQM
+1072 TAGNMLQM

-1090 QAMIDAE
+1090 QSMIDAE

-1114 RFGTSQFGFDPA
+1114 RFGTSQFGFDPV

-1154 GLTQVE
+1154 GLTQAE

-1188 EQVAQ
+1188 QDVAQ

-1202 LQPGRELELANLQ
+1202 LQPGREQELANLQ
-1215 NKLQQ
+1215 NRLQQ

-1226 SVAQG
+1226 SVSQG

-1242 ALYNARATQEA
+1242 ALYNARAQQEA

-1276 GATAMGNYYGGQQ
+1276 GSQAMGQYYGGQQ

-1295 TAALG
+1295 TAAMG
-1300 QAQTLETLGQK
+1300 QAQNLETLGQQ
-1311 PYDMGIN
+1311 PYNMGVN
-1318 LGQLGA
+1318 LGQIGA

-1331 QLGLKGAQISAGL
+1331 QLGLRGAQISAGL

-1359 TAAGNPNAMVGQA
+1359 TAAGNPNAMFGPA
-1372 LGGLFGGG
+1372 LSGLFGGG
-1380 LQSAFGQT
+1380 LQSAFSGT
-1388 GLGASGFGTGLAYGN
+1388 GVGSSGFGTGLAYGN

>member
-26 DFLATSPDAASTQAQ
+26 DFLATSPDAATTQAQ
-41 MRQYGISAEDVA
+41 MRQYGISSEDVA

-68 LAGASWNSLN
+68 LAGASWNSSN
-78 TALPEQLTAATGQA
+78 TALQNQLTEATGQQ

-98 GGATTA
+98 AGSTTT
-104 DTLTQLNTFLAGG
+104 DTLKQLNTFLAGG

-129 TGGVDFLQGVD
+129 AGGVDFITGVD
-140 KGTIKDNIS
+140 KAVVKDNLNQ
-149 EIVKTLGDQGVNV
+149 IVKTLGDQGVNV

-172 IDDVINNNFDPK
+172 VEDVITNNFDPK
-184 VDSLFTEIAKEN
+184 VDQIYNDVAKAN
-196 KNVALVGTQGEILQ
+196 SNVALVGTQGEILQ

-225 TAIYNQSVIDALSQ
+225 TAVYNQSVIDALSQ

-244 PSSTPEAIAQVQ
+244 PSSTPQAIAQAY
-256 QTNTVATTPPIIT
+256 QTDTVATTPAIIT
-269 QAAASP
+269 QAASSP
-275 AVAQTL
+275 EVAKSL
-281 VDTIPAV
+281 VRA
-288 SSATTKASANVIP
+288 IP

-307 IEGDN
+307 IEGDD
-312 IEEKIAG
+312 IEAKIAG
-319 VPQVVYETRVDPN
+319 VPQSVYETRVDPN

-337 ETFNPKTGEVIDR
+337 ETVNSKTGEVINS

-426 GAASYGASTLDN
+426 GAASYGASALDN

-448 GLTERQFAVQDAK
+448 GLTERQFAVADAK
-461 NLASQGLSTNQI
+461 NLASQGLSTTQI
-473 SDTLTAG
+473 KDTLAAG
-480 GYNDITVQRAISS
+480 GYNDIVVERAISS
-493 ITGTPVPSLPI
+493 LTGTPVASLPI
-504 PGTVNVT
+504 PGAVNVT
-511 GTTTPAVS
+511 GATTPAVS

-543 TETVNVTGATQPQ
+543 TETLNVTGATQPK
-556 MVDQATINLVNSQL
+556 MVDQATLNLVNSQL
-570 ASTLGTPANLANL
+570 ASTVGTPANLPSVN
-583 QVTGQGLLSG
+583 VTGQGLLSG
-593 ADTNTAIANTIAG
+593 VDTNTALAGVIAG
-606 LPSVSTPTTQA
+606 LPSVTTPVTQA
-617 GTVNVTGDNLAST
+617 GTVNVTGDKLATT
-630 QQITNAILATVPN
+630 QEITNAILATVPN
-643 VTVQQAQNQA
+643 VTVQQAQ
-653 QVLITSGQ
+653 
-661 NLTTSDLVSAVSA
+661 
-674 VSPNITNTVAEQII
+674 
-688 TSSNSDAIQPVVSA
+688 
-702 LVSSVN
+702 
-708 SNLANVEVTGDRLA
+708 
-722 STQEIT
+722 
-728 NAILATV
+728 
-735 PNVTVSQA
+735 
-743 QTQAEVLISSGQNLT
+743 TQAEVLVTSGQNLT

-766 SSVSPNI
+766 SAVSTNI
-773 TNSVAEQ
+773 TPTVAEQ

-805 TSNLANV
+805 PTTPSNLSTV

-836 TAQQAQ
+836 TTQQAQ

-940 IAETVINSGRPI
+940 IAEQVINSGRPI

-957 ASVAAAVVPALA
+957 ASVAAAVVPTL
-969 TPSVAT
+969 
-975 PSVAAPSMATQ
+975 AAPSIATQ
-986 TIIGERPSSITDF
+986 TITAPRPTNVGETL
-999 TAASI
+999 AALPASLL
-1004 PLIQPSTPLTVP
+1004 PASVTGTTP
-1016 QLTAQTPVAPAPP
+1016 
-1029 AAPATTP
+1029 TTP
-1036 ASTSNPL
+1036 ATTSNPL
-1043 LNAAGSAG
+1043 LNAAGTAG
-1051 LSSLLSGLGS
+1051 LSSLLGS

-1131 SAGYNLTPDV
+1131 SAGYSLTPDV

-1188 EQVAQ
+1188 QDVAQ

-1202 LQPGRELELANLQ
+1202 LQPGREQELATLQ
-1215 NKLQQ
+1215 NRLQQ

-1289 AAYAPY
+1289 AAYVPY

-1359 TAAGNPNAMVGQA
+1359 TAAGNPNAQFGQA

-1380 LQSAFGQT
+1380 LQSALSQT

>member
-26 DFLATSPDAASTQAQ
+26 DFLATSPDAATTQAQ
-41 MRQYGISAEDVA
+41 MRQYGISGEDVA
-53 NATGGKSGG
+53 NATGGASGG

-68 LAGASWNSLN
+68 LAGASWNSSN
-78 TALPEQLTAATGQA
+78 TALQNQLTEVTGQQ

-98 GGATTA
+98 GGSTTS
-104 DTLTQLNTFLAGG
+104 DTLKQLNTFLAGG
-117 GQFDPNSTVYLQ
+117 GQFDPNATVYLQ
-129 TGGVDFLQGVD
+129 AGGVDFITGVD
-140 KGTIKDNIS
+140 KAVVKDNLNQ
-149 EIVKTLGDQGVNV
+149 IVKTLGDQGVNV

-172 IDDVINNNFDPK
+172 VEDVITNNFDPK
-184 VDSLFTEIAKEN
+184 VDQIFKDVAKAN
-196 KNVALVGTQGEILQ
+196 SNVALVGTQGEILQ
-210 NKNLLVDALHTNAEG
+210 NKALLIDALHTNAEG
-225 TAIYNQSVIDALSQ
+225 TAVYNQSVIDALSQ

-244 PSSTPEAIAQVQ
+244 PSSAPQAITQAYQS
-256 QTNTVATTPPIIT
+256 NTVPVTPPIIT
-269 QAAASP
+269 QAANIP
-275 AVAQTL
+275 VVAQSL
-281 VDTIPAV
+281 AR
-288 SSATTKASANVIP
+288 AIP

-307 IEGDN
+307 IEGDD
-312 IEEKIAG
+312 IEAQIAG
-319 VPQVVYETRVDPN
+319 VPQVVYQTRVDPN

-337 ETFNPKTGEVIDR
+337 ETYNPTTGEVIDS
-350 GTFAGGGDKGLL
+350 GTFAGGGDRGLL

-377 LPGLTGLL
+377 LPFISGLL
-385 GGLTGAT
+385 GGATGLTGSA
-392 GSTLAGL
+392 LAGA

-426 GAASYGASTLDN
+426 GAASYGASALDN
-438 YLATGSTADV
+438 YLSTGSAADV
-448 GLTERQFAVQDAK
+448 GITERQFAIADAK
-461 NLASQGLSTNQI
+461 NLASQGLSTTQI
-473 SDTLTAG
+473 ADTLAAG
-480 GYNDITVQRAISS
+480 GYNEAIIDRAITAIGGSATS
-493 ITGTPVPSLPI
+493 TLPI
-504 PGTVNVT
+504 PGAVNVT

-519 TGGLLGGLVT
+519 TGGLLSGLVT
-529 PTTTPTTTQATTPT
+529 PTITPATSVATTTP
-543 TETVNVTGATQPQ
+543 V
-556 MVDQATINLVNSQL
+556 
-570 ASTLGTPANLANL
+570 
-583 QVTGQGLLSG
+583 
-593 ADTNTAIANTIAG
+593 
-606 LPSVSTPTTQA
+606 TQA
-617 GTVNVTGDNLAST
+617 GTVNVTGTAQPQMVDQATLALVNSQLASNLGT
-630 QQITNAILATVPN
+630 PANLGAQTNLPN
-643 VTVQQAQNQA
+643 VQ
-653 QVLITSGQ
+653 
-661 NLTTSDLVSAVSA
+661 
-674 VSPNITNTVAEQII
+674 
-688 TSSNSDAIQPVVSA
+688 
-702 LVSSVN
+702 
-708 SNLANVEVTGDRLA
+708 VTGDRLA

-735 PNVTVSQA
+735 PNVTVPQA
-743 QTQAEVLISSGQNLT
+743 QAQAQVLITSGQNLT
-758 TNDLVSAV
+758 TNDLVTAV
-766 SSVSPNI
+766 ASVSPNI
-773 TNSVAEQ
+773 TPTVAEQ

-805 TSNLANV
+805 GGNLSTV

-828 VIATVPNV
+828 VIATVPNI
-836 TAQQAQ
+836 TPQQAQ

-854 LKVSDLVDAVSA
+854 LKVSDLVTAVSA
-866 ISPNITN
+866 VSPNITSN
-873 TVAEQIITSDRP
+873 VAEQIITSNRP
-885 ITNQE
+885 VTTQDVAAI
-890 IVSALAGTVTAVN
+890 AAGLVTPA
-903 QPIAQQTITAN
+903 IATQTITAPRETRVGDTL
-914 QAAQTQEIASAVTA
+914 AA
-928 LIPNVTPAQATT
+928 L
-940 IAETVINSGRPI
+940 
-952 TAQEV
+952 
-957 ASVAAAVVPALA
+957 
-969 TPSVAT
+969 
-975 PSVAAPSMATQ
+975 
-986 TIIGERPSSITDF
+986 
-999 TAASI
+999 
-1004 PLIQPSTPLTVP
+1004 PSTLVSG
-1016 QLTAQTPVAPAPP
+1016 ADSPP
-1029 AAPATTP
+1029 GTRDTTP
-1036 ASTSNPL
+1036 LERVGTNVLGTGLLSL
-1043 LNAAGSAG
+1043 LNP
-1051 LSSLLSGLGS
+1051 
-1061 STANLISGGLG
+1061 NLIAGGLG

-1085 AAQRA
+1085 ATQRA
-1090 QAMIDAE
+1090 QALIDAE

-1154 GLTQVE
+1154 GLTQAE
-1160 QAQGQFAPLQTGA
+1160 QAQSQFAPLQTGA

-1188 EQVAQ
+1188 QDVAQ

-1202 LQPGRELELANLQ
+1202 LQPGREQELATLQ
-1215 NKLQQ
+1215 NRLQQ

-1276 GATAMGNYYGGQQ
+1276 GSQAMGQYYGGQQ

-1359 TAAGNPNAMVGQA
+1359 TAAGNPNAMFGPA
-1372 LGGLFGGG
+1372 LSGLFGGG
-1380 LQSAFGQT
+1380 LQSAFSGT

>member
-26 DFLATSPDAASTQAQ
+26 DFLATSPDAATTQAQ

-53 NATGGKSGG
+53 NATGGASGG

-68 LAGASWNSLN
+68 LAGASWNSSN
-78 TALPEQLTAATGQA
+78 TALQNQLTEATGQQ

-98 GGATTA
+98 AGSTTT
-104 DTLTQLNTFLAGG
+104 DTLKQLNTFLAGG

-129 TGGVDFLQGVD
+129 AGGVDFITGVD
-140 KGTIKDNIS
+140 KAVVKDNLNQ
-149 EIVKTLGDQGVNV
+149 IVKTLGDQGVNV

-172 IDDVINNNFDPK
+172 VEDVITNNFDPK
-184 VDSLFTEIAKEN
+184 VDQIYKDVAKAN
-196 KNVALVGTQGEILQ
+196 SNVALVGTQGEILQ
-210 NKNLLVDALHTNAEG
+210 NKKLLIDALHTNAEG

-244 PSSTPEAIAQVQ
+244 PSSTPQAIAQVQ
-256 QTNTVATTPPIIT
+256 QTNTVATTPSVIT
-269 QAAASP
+269 QAASSP
-275 AVAQTL
+275 DVAQSL
-281 VDTIPAV
+281 VRA
-288 SSATTKASANVIP
+288 IP
-301 TARGTV
+301 TPRGKV

-312 IEEKIAG
+312 IEAQIAG
-319 VPQVVYETRVDPN
+319 VPQSIYETKVDPN
-332 NTANW
+332 NPANW
-337 ETFNPKTGEVIDR
+337 QTVNSKTGEVINS
-350 GTFAGGGDKGLL
+350 GTFAGGGDRGLL

-377 LPGLTGLL
+377 LPFISGLL
-385 GGLTGAT
+385 GGATGLTGSA
-392 GSTLAGL
+392 LAGA

-426 GAASYGASTLDN
+426 GAASYGASALDN
-438 YLATGSTADV
+438 FFATGSTADV
-448 GLTERQFAVQDAK
+448 GLTERQFAVADAK
-461 NLASQGLSTNQI
+461 NLASQGLSTTQI
-473 SDTLTAG
+473 ADTLAAG
-480 GYNDITVQRAISS
+480 GYNDITIERALSS
-493 ITGTPVPSLPI
+493 LTGTPVASLPT
-504 PGTVNVT
+504 PGAVNVT
-511 GTTTPAVS
+511 GAANIPALS

-529 PTTTPTTTQATTPT
+529 PTTTPVTSVATTTPVTQAG
-543 TETVNVTGATQPQ
+543 TVNVTGATQPQ
-556 MVDQATINLVNSQL
+556 MVDQATLGLVTSQL
-570 ASTLGTPANLANL
+570 NSNLGSQANL
-583 QVTGQGLLSG
+583 G
-593 ADTNTAIANTIAG
+593 
-606 LPSVSTPTTQA
+606 
-617 GTVNVTGDNLAST
+617 
-630 QQITNAILATVPN
+630 
-643 VTVQQAQNQA
+643 AQN
-653 QVLITSGQ
+653 
-661 NLTTSDLVSAVSA
+661 
-674 VSPNITNTVAEQII
+674 
-688 TSSNSDAIQPVVSA
+688 
-702 LVSSVN
+702 
-708 SNLANVEVTGDRLA
+708 NLANVQVTGDRLA
-722 STQEIT
+722 SAQEIT

-735 PNVTVSQA
+735 PNVTVPQA
-743 QTQAEVLISSGQNLT
+743 QAQAQVLITSGQNLT
-758 TNDLVSAV
+758 TNDLVTAV
-766 SSVSPNI
+766 ASVSPNI

-805 TSNLANV
+805 GGNLSTV
-812 QVTGDRVASTQ
+812 QVTGDRLASTQ

-828 VIATVPNV
+828 VIATVPNI
-836 TAQQAQ
+836 TPQQAQ

-854 LKVSDLVDAVSA
+854 LKVSDLVGAISAV
-866 ISPNITN
+866 SPNITPN
-873 TVAEQIITSDRP
+873 VAEQIITSNRP
-885 ITNQE
+885 VNTQDVAAI
-890 IVSALAGTVTAVN
+890 AAGLVTPA
-903 QPIAQQTITAN
+903 IATQTITAPRPYN
-914 QAAQTQEIASAVTA
+914 PGESLAALPSTLLS
-928 LIPNVTPAQATT
+928 
-940 IAETVINSGRPI
+940 
-952 TAQEV
+952 
-957 ASVAAAVVPALA
+957 
-969 TPSVAT
+969 PSVTGTT
-975 PSVAAPSMATQ
+975 P
-986 TIIGERPSSITDF
+986 
-999 TAASI
+999 
-1004 PLIQPSTPLTVP
+1004 
-1016 QLTAQTPVAPAPP
+1016 
-1029 AAPATTP
+1029 TTP

-1043 LNAAGSAG
+1043 LNAAGTAG
-1051 LSSLLSGLGS
+1051 LSSLLGGLGS

-1154 GLTQVE
+1154 GLTQAE

-1202 LQPGRELELANLQ
+1202 LQPGREQELAALQ
-1215 NKLQQ
+1215 NRLQQ

-1359 TAAGNPNAMVGQA
+1359 TAAGNPNAMFGQA

-1380 LQSAFGQT
+1380 LQSALSQT

>member
-26 DFLATSPDAASTQAQ
+26 DFLAKSPDAASTQAQ

-68 LAGASWNSLN
+68 LAGASWNSSN
-78 TALPEQLTAATGQA
+78 TALQNQLTEVTGQA

-98 GGATTA
+98 AGSTTT
-104 DTLTQLNTFLAGG
+104 DTLKQLNTFLAGG

-129 TGGVDFLQGVD
+129 AGGVDFITGVD
-140 KGTIKDNIS
+140 KGVVKDNLNQ
-149 EIVKTLGDQGVNV
+149 IVKTLGDQGVNV

-172 IDDVINNNFDPK
+172 VEDVITNNFDPK
-184 VDSLFTEIAKEN
+184 VDQIFTDVAKAN
-196 KNVALVGTQGEILQ
+196 SNVALVGTQGEILQ

-225 TAIYNQSVIDALSQ
+225 TAVYNQSVIDALSQ

-244 PSSTPEAIAQVQ
+244 PSSTPQAIAQAY
-256 QTNTVATTPPIIT
+256 QTNTVTTTPAVIT
-269 QAAASP
+269 QAASVP
-275 AVAQTL
+275 AVAQAL
-281 VDTIPAV
+281 VRA
-288 SSATTKASANVIP
+288 IP

-337 ETFNPKTGEVIDR
+337 ETFNPKTGEVINS

-377 LPGLTGLL
+377 LPGISGLLGRLTGLS
-385 GGLTGAT
+385 
-392 GSTLAGL
+392 GSALAGA

-426 GAASYGASTLDN
+426 GAASYGASALDN
-438 YLATGSTADV
+438 YLATGSIADPSI
-448 GLTERQFAVQDAK
+448 TERQFAAIDAK
-461 NLASQGLSTNQI
+461 NLASQGLSTTQI
-473 SDTLTAG
+473 ADTLTAG

-493 ITGTPVPSLPI
+493 ITGTPVASLPI
-504 PGTVNVT
+504 PGAVNVTGANTPAVSAGGLLSGLVTPTTQATIPATSVATTTPVTQGGTVNVT
-511 GTTTPAVS
+511 GTA
-519 TGGLLGGLVT
+519 
-529 PTTTPTTTQATTPT
+529 
-543 TETVNVTGATQPQ
+543 QPQ
-556 MVDQATINLVNSQL
+556 MVDQATLNLVNSQL
-570 ASTLGTPANLANL
+570 ASTVGTPANLAN
-583 QVTGQGLLSG
+583 
-593 ADTNTAIANTIAG
+593 
-606 LPSVSTPTTQA
+606 
-617 GTVNVTGDNLAST
+617 
-630 QQITNAILATVPN
+630 
-643 VTVQQAQNQA
+643 VQ
-653 QVLITSGQ
+653 
-661 NLTTSDLVSAVSA
+661 
-674 VSPNITNTVAEQII
+674 
-688 TSSNSDAIQPVVSA
+688 
-702 LVSSVN
+702 
-708 SNLANVEVTGDRLA
+708 VTGDRLA

-735 PNVTVSQA
+735 PNVTVPQA
-743 QTQAEVLISSGQNLT
+743 QTQAQVLITSGQNLT
-758 TNDLVSAV
+758 TNDLVTAV
-766 SSVSPNI
+766 ASVSPNI
-773 TNSVAEQ
+773 TNTVAEQ

-805 TSNLANV
+805 GSNLANV

-823 EIANA
+823 EVANA
-828 VIATVPNV
+828 VLATVPNI
-836 TAQQAQ
+836 TPQQAQ
-842 TQAEVIVSSGQN
+842 TPAEVIVSSGQN
-854 LKVSDLVDAVSA
+854 LKVSDLVTAVSA
-866 ISPNITN
+866 VSPNITSN
-873 TVAEQIITSDRP
+873 VAEQIITSNRP
-885 ITNQE
+885 VTTQDVAAI
-890 IVSALAGTVTAVN
+890 AAGLVTPA
-903 QPIAQQTITAN
+903 IATQTITAPRETRVGDTL
-914 QAAQTQEIASAVTA
+914 AA
-928 LIPNVTPAQATT
+928 L
-940 IAETVINSGRPI
+940 
-952 TAQEV
+952 
-957 ASVAAAVVPALA
+957 
-969 TPSVAT
+969 
-975 PSVAAPSMATQ
+975 
-986 TIIGERPSSITDF
+986 
-999 TAASI
+999 
-1004 PLIQPSTPLTVP
+1004 PSTLVSG
-1016 QLTAQTPVAPAPP
+1016 ADSPP
-1029 AAPATTP
+1029 GTRDTTP
-1036 ASTSNPL
+1036 LERVGTNVLGTGLLSL
-1043 LNAAGSAG
+1043 LNP
-1051 LSSLLSGLGS
+1051 
-1061 STANLISGGLG
+1061 NLIAGGLG

-1085 AAQRA
+1085 ATQRA

-1154 GLTQVE
+1154 GLTQAE

-1188 EQVAQ
+1188 EAVAQ

-1242 ALYNARATQEA
+1242 ALYNARAAQEA
-1253 QLAANAQQAGQRD
+1253 QLGANAQQAGQRD

-1276 GATAMGNYYGGQQ
+1276 GSQAMGQYYSGQQ

-1300 QAQTLETLGQK
+1300 QAQTLETLGQQ
-1311 PYDMGIN
+1311 PYNMGVN

-1359 TAAGNPNAMVGQA
+1359 TAAGSPNAMIGQS
-1372 LGGLFGGG
+1372 LSGLFGGG
-1380 LQSAFGQT
+1380 LRSAFSGT